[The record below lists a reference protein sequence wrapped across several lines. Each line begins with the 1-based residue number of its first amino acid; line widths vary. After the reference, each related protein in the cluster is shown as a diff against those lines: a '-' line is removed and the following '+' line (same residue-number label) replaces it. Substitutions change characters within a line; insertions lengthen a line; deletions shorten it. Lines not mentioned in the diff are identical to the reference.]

1 MCVVVC
7 DFVILWPGPDGVRPV
22 LSGVVLA
29 LGRAAD
35 RVVGRV
41 AALQHPQEAP
51 DGEDRPPVAVKDA
64 LVQRV
69 PQRLPIVDDFD
80 CRGG

>member
-1 MCVVVC
+1 MSFFATELGVV
-7 DFVILWPGPDGVRPV
+7 V
-22 LSGVVLA
+22 LSGVILA

-41 AALQHPQEAP
+41 ATLQHPQEAP
-51 DGEDRPPVAVKDA
+51 NGKDRPPVAMKDA

-69 PQRLPIVDDFD
+69 TQRLPIVNDFY